1 MGNIIKPK
9 KYRAKSKKTGN
20 IIEGWYFNFP
30 DKIQCFANRGEKII
44 HCLIWSGTMDWNMPP
59 YIDYEEIDI
68 DTLEEID
75 DVTLNEYRLKPCP
88 FCGGEG
94 YLAYSS
100 FNDSC
105 DIVATIVCKNCGAEA
120 EGFEYQE
127 FDEKGW
133 NEAKIKARQA
143 WNRRI

>member
-9 KYRAKSKKTGN
+9 KYRAKSLYSDS
-20 IIEGWYFNFP
+20 WYKGYYYEVP
-30 DKIQCFANRGEKII
+30 SICKCTSDKETPFRYY
-44 HCLIWSGTMDWNMPP
+44 LICPRTIDIGLGCSMDC
-59 YIDYEEIDI
+59 IEIDI

-75 DVTLNEYRLKPCP
+75 ETDEIKPCP

-100 FNDSC
+100 FNDSY
-105 DIVATIVCKNCGAEA
+105 DIVTTVVCKNCGAEA